1 MRKKRTANIG
11 ASGGDFRGPD
21 WNDPVNQTIDGFT
34 LGEKAPPNDDAYF
47 NFRSPPNDWVLAI
60 RGFSRP
66 HLFKHAV
73 CLAKADEELASYI
86 DNKAKVADLTEDR
99 AIASPIQDALTSW
112 LLGRPT
118 FTLARVDRRK
128 SFYQWNAWDKETHR
142 DLTSTAGGCG
152 VSAAILFLIFSIK
165 SMATSSPTSPHIEKL
180 LKRVVAE
187 WDKWLE
193 QEKDDFE
200 EILATFTH

>member
-1 MRKKRTANIG
+1 MKGQRNAKIG
-11 ASGGDFRGPD
+11 ASKGDFRGPD
-21 WNDPVNQTIDGFT
+21 WNDPVNQTINGFT
-34 LGEKAPPNDDAYF
+34 ISEKAPANDDAYF

-60 RGFSRP
+60 RPFSRP

-73 CLAKADEELASYI
+73 CLAKADERLVSYI
-86 DNKAKVADLTEDR
+86 NNKAKVADLTEDR
-99 AIASPIQDALTSW
+99 AVASPIQDALTSW
-112 LLGRPT
+112 LLGRPAFALT
-118 FTLARVDRRK
+118 RVDRRR

-142 DLTSTAGGCG
+142 ALITTAGNCG
-152 VSAAILFLIFSIK
+152 VSAALLFLVYSIK
-165 SMATSSPTSPHIEKL
+165 SMATSSLTSPHIEKL

-187 WDKWLE
+187 WDKWLG